1 MSSALPSADT
11 CTKKWL
17 APGQHALAASHAP
30 HSRLTSP
37 VSSTHGAVAHHGSHE
52 SMCVATQLVKNTLI
66 LALPG
71 FPGPAVQLC
80 ELSCRLWVTFKS
92 PPLHHNTQHNI
103 EHITAISA
111 ALARVCTLTRHSAQ
125 RATYGFMPRTPAHAH
140 NTQNRICLRAYRG
153 AHANEDAADEGKEDG
168 GAQHGIVARAADLAE
183 DEDCTTHTAACK
195 RG

>member
-125 RATYGFMPRTPAHAH
+125 RGPHTALCHAH
-140 NTQNRICLRAYRG
+140 RLTR
-153 AHANEDAADEGKEDG
+153 
-168 GAQHGIVARAADLAE
+168 
-183 DEDCTTHTAACK
+183 TTHKIASAYEPIGELMPMRTQPMRAKKMAAPSTA
-195 RG
+195 